1 MRIFIQLVLD
11 FLLAAGAIQAACRI
25 RPVYFSA
32 DGELYFLTA
41 VSSVIF
47 GVAVVFSSFLIDVY
61 DDSGKFRKR
70 EILARVM
77 LAGLTSC
84 LPIAVVYMLAPGLLP
99 EKKTVLVGILL
110 FSSGQFLLRLLL
122 NAVKLPQRI
131 FILGTG
137 NFALEAYGIAANS
150 AKNIEIVGFVSCLA
164 ESEALAGMES
174 RSGKVLEKVDPS
186 LVIGDAENLP
196 ELVQQLKADAVL
208 VALSERRGVFPVKE
222 MLLCKMR
229 GSEILDVPTFYEQTY
244 RKLMLEQITP
254 SWFLFSSGFRRT
266 TIFVAFKR
274 FLDIVLALIGLAF
287 TLPFFPLIAI
297 IIKLDSPGPL
307 FFSQIRTGLY
317 ERTFRLYK
325 FRTMRQDAE
334 KGTGAVWSTE
344 NDPRITKVGA
354 FLRKSRIDEFPQF
367 YNVLRG
373 DMSFVG
379 PRPERPEFVEKLKL
393 VIPYYSK
400 RHFVKPGLTG
410 WAQVCYPYGS
420 TVEDAVEKLRY
431 DLYYTKNL
439 SPFLDLLIVLETIKV
454 VIFGRGG
461 R

>member
-11 FLLAAGAIQAACRI
+11 FFIAAAAIQAACRI

-41 VSSVIF
+41 VSVVIF
-47 GVAVVFSSFLIDVY
+47 AAAVVFSSFLIDVY

-99 EKKTVLVGILL
+99 EKKTVLVAILL

-137 NFALEAYGIAANS
+137 NFALEANGIAANS

-164 ESEALAGMES
+164 ETEALAGMES

-196 ELVQQLKADAVL
+196 ELVQQQKADAVL

-229 GSEILDVPTFYEQTY
+229 GVEILDVPTFYEQTY

-274 FLDIVLALIGLAF
+274 FLDVVLALIGLAF
-287 TLPFFPLIAI
+287 TLPFFPLIAL

>member
-11 FLLAAGAIQAACRI
+11 FFIAAVAIQAACRI

-41 VSSVIF
+41 VSVVIF
-47 GVAVVFSSFLIDVY
+47 AAAVVFSSFLIDVY

-84 LPIAVVYMLAPGLLP
+84 LPIAVVYMLTPSMLP
-99 EKKTVLVGILL
+99 EKKTVLVAILL

-131 FILGTG
+131 LILGTG
-137 NFALEAYGIAANS
+137 NFALEANKIADNG
-150 AKNIEIVGFVSCLA
+150 AKKVEIVGFVSCLA
-164 ESEALAGMES
+164 ETEALAEMEA

-186 LVIGDAENLP
+186 LVVGDAENLP
-196 ELVQQLKADAVL
+196 ELVQQQKADAVL

-229 GSEILDVPTFYEQTY
+229 GVEILDVPTFYEQAY

-274 FLDIVLALIGLAF
+274 FLDIVLALIGLVF
-287 TLPFFPLIAI
+287 TLPFFPLIAL
-297 IIKLDSPGPL
+297 IIKLDSSGPL

-439 SPFLDLLIVLETIKV
+439 SPFIDLLIVLETIKV

>member
-1 MRIFIQLVLD
+1 MRILIQLLFD
-11 FLLAAGAIQAACRI
+11 FLAAITAIQVASQI
-25 RPVYFSA
+25 RPIQFSA
-32 DGELYFLTA
+32 DGELYHL
-41 VSSVIF
+41 SVMPVILF
-47 GVAVVFSSFLIDVY
+47 AVAVIFSSFLIDVY
-61 DDSGKFRKR
+61 NNSGKPRKR
-70 EILARVM
+70 EILVRVI

-84 LPIAVVYMLAPGLLP
+84 LPCSLIYILAPGLLP
-99 EKKTVLVGILL
+99 DKKTLLLAILL
-110 FSSGQFLLRLLL
+110 FAICQLLFRLIL

-131 FILGTG
+131 LILGTG
-137 NFALEAYGIAANS
+137 SFAIEANS
-150 AKNIEIVGFVSCLA
+150 IACQSSRSVQVVGFVSCAA
-164 ESEALAGMES
+164 ETEALARISAQHSES
-174 RSGKVLEKVDPS
+174 PKLIEPELIV
-186 LVIGDAENLP
+186 GDAENLP
-196 ELVQQLKADAVL
+196 ELASELRADAVL

-222 MLLCKMR
+222 VLLCKMR
-229 GSEILDVPTFYEQTY
+229 GIDILDVPTFYEQAY
-244 RKLMLEQITP
+244 HKLMLEQITP

-274 FLDIVLALIGLAF
+274 FLDIVLSLAGLAV
-287 TLPFFPLIAI
+287 TLPFFPLIAL

-307 FFSQIRTGLY
+307 FFSQIRSGLY
-317 ERTFRLYK
+317 EQTFRLYK

-379 PRPERPEFVEKLKL
+379 PRPERPEFVEKLKM

-439 SPFLDLLIVLETIKV
+439 SPALDLLVVLETIKV

>member
-1 MRIFIQLVLD
+1 LRIFIQLVLD
-11 FLLAAGAIQAACRI
+11 FLLAAAAIQAACHI

-32 DGELYFLTA
+32 DGELYFLSA
-41 VSSVIF
+41 VSAVIF
-47 GVAVVFSSFLIDVY
+47 AAAVVFSSFLIDVY

-84 LPIAVVYMLAPGLLP
+84 LPIAVVYILAPSMLP
-99 EKKTVLVGILL
+99 AKKTVLVAILL

-131 FILGTG
+131 LILGTG
-137 NFALEAYGIAANS
+137 NFALEANEIAANS
-150 AKNIEIVGFVSCLA
+150 AKNVEIVGFVSCLA
-164 ESEALAGMES
+164 ETEALAEMEA
-174 RSGKVLEKVDPS
+174 RSGKVLEKVDLS
-186 LVIGDAENLP
+186 LVVGDAEDLP
-196 ELVQQLKADAVL
+196 ELVQQQRADAVL

-229 GSEILDVPTFYEQTY
+229 GSQILDVPTFYEQAY

-274 FLDIVLALIGLAF
+274 FLDIVLALIGLAC
-287 TLPFFPLIAI
+287 TLPFFPLIAM

-317 ERTFRLYK
+317 ERTFMLYK

-379 PRPERPEFVEKLKL
+379 PRPERPEFVEKMKV